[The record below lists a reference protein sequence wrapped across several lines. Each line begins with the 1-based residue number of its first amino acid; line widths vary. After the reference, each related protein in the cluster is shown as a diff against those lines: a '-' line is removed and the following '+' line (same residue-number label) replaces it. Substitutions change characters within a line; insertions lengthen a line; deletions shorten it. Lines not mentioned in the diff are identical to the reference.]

1 MMWTRFVLALLCA
14 AGLGSPVGRA
24 LEPAA
29 ARHTPRFDLR
39 LLDGKS
45 VSTSSLS
52 AKVAVIDFWGTWC
65 RPCLAEIPEYND
77 FYRHYKDRGVIFI
90 AVAFDSG
97 SEADVRAAVKRLKIE
112 YPVAAPSLK
121 ELDAFGDIMAVP
133 TTWVIDKSG
142 LIVKEFLGASP
153 GKHKALNEL
162 VERLTAR

>member
-1 MMWTRFVLALLCA
+1 VTSIKFVLALLCA
-14 AGLGSPVGRA
+14 AGLASSADRAPQPVPRKA
-24 LEPAA
+24 
-29 ARHTPRFDLR
+29 PRFELR

-45 VSTSSLS
+45 VSDSSLS

-65 RPCLAEIPEYND
+65 KPCLAEIPEYNE
-77 FYRHYKDRGVIFI
+77 FYRTYKDRGVVFI

-97 SEADVRAAVKRLKIE
+97 SEEDVRAAVKRLKIE

-121 ELDAFGDIMAVP
+121 ELDAFGDILAVP
-133 TTWVIDKSG
+133 TTWVIDRNG

-162 VERLTAR
+162 VDRLTAK